1 MPSLI
6 RRDLVLL
13 LALGLMALL
22 GPLAPS
28 DARADPAGAVQF
40 VRAAGE
46 RTVTAANAD
55 APLEARVTQ
64 LATIMQDVTDIDL
77 IARLAL
83 GKHWRA
89 ASEAQRP
96 AYLAAFRSYA
106 LDSLAYRF
114 GRLGRIDGFAI
125 VDNRGVDERDT
136 LVATDIRLQGQPVPT
151 RVDWRVRLTGSDY
164 QIIDVVV
171 EGVSLLITNRNDF
184 DAVVNREGL
193 DRLIAR
199 LQVRSAG

>member
-1 MPSLI
+1 MPNPI
-6 RRDLVLL
+6 RR
-13 LALGLMALL
+13 ALL
-22 GPLAPS
+22 GGLVAFLVPWGSPA
-28 DARADPAGAVQF
+28 ARADAGGAATF
-40 VRAAGE
+40 VRTAGE
-46 RTVTAANAD
+46 RTVSAANQD
-55 APLEARVTQ
+55 APLEARVAS
-64 LATIMQDVTDIDL
+64 LADIMQDVTDIDL

-114 GRLGRIDGFAI
+114 GRLGKIDGFA
-125 VDNRGVDERDT
+125 VTDDRSVDERDT
-136 LVATDIRLQGQPVPT
+136 LVSTAIRLTGQPTPT
-151 RVDWRVRLTGSDY
+151 RVDWRVRQSGAAY

-199 LQVRSAG
+199 LQGHASGAT